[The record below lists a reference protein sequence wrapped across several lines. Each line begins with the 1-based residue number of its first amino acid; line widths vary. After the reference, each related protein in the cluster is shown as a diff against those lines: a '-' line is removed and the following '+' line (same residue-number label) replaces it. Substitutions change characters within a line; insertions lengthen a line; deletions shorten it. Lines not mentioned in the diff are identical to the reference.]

1 MESLFDYTRFVV
13 ALLAILEPFGVVP
26 IYLAL
31 TAGNEAQVRRG
42 TARAAA
48 VTTFLVLF
56 VAAFSGDLIL
66 TLLGTSLDA
75 FRVGGGIVLLLMAV
89 SMLGAKTSPVHHTPE
104 EAAAVESKAAIGVV
118 PIGIPL
124 LAGPGA
130 ISTTIIQMER
140 GHGPA
145 HAGIIV
151 LCLAIVCAT
160 IWIVLRLAAPIG
172 AAAGRGRAQ
181 HPQSAVRPAT
191 RRHRHPDHGE
201 RAGWAISGP
210 GRTPGGLAL
219 TIVIFE
225 FILQ

>member
-1 MESLFDYTRFVV
+1 M
-13 ALLAILEPFGVVP
+13 
-26 IYLAL
+26 
-31 TAGNEAQVRRG
+31 
-42 TARAAA
+42 
-48 VTTFLVLF
+48 
-56 VAAFSGDLIL
+56 IL

-104 EAAAVESKAAIGVV
+104 EAAAAESKAAIGVV

-172 AAAGRGRAQ
+172 ARLGVVGLNILNRLFGLLLAAI
-181 HPQSAVRPAT
+181 
-191 RRHRHPDHGE
+191 
-201 RAGWAISGP
+201 AIQIMANGLVGLFP
-210 GRTPGGLAL
+210 GLAGL
-219 TIVIFE
+219 PAGSH
-225 FILQ
+225 

>member
-31 TAGNEAQVRRG
+31 TAGNDAPVRRG
-42 TARAAA
+42 TARTAA
-48 VTTFLVLF
+48 VTTFLVLV

-104 EAAAVESKAAIGVV
+104 EAAAGTREAIGVV

-145 HAGIIV
+145 HAAVIV
-151 LCLAIVCAT
+151 LCLALICVV

-172 AAAGRGRAQ
+172 RTARRGRAQ
-181 HPQSAVRPAT
+181 HPQSAVRPAAC
-191 RRHRHPDHGE
+191 RHRHPDHGQ
-201 RAGWAISGP
+201 RPDRPVPGP
-210 GRTPGGLAL
+210 GGTADGHPLN
-219 TIVIFE
+219 IDKIDY
-225 FILQ
+225 IYQ